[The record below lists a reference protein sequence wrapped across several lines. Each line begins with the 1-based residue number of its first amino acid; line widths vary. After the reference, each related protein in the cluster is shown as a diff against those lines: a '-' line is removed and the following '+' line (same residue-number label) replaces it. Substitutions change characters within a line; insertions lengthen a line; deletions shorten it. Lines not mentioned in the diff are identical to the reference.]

1 MRDPAGTSHEASL
14 NSARHGKPVAALTKT
29 IGGDMMPKENGKAEL
44 PAQTQEKLAASLEA
58 MIKEA
63 EVNAKR
69 AADAAS
75 KLEATESK
83 VASLERDVEVRNTV
97 IGLMRD
103 AVIQPKQAEEYIKK
117 LSGIGSK
124 EAMETVVDFMRKE
137 ASQRSAELPF
147 ASIGVAPDGSAGV
160 KNASDPGARVDAA
173 LDALHNRA

>member
-1 MRDPAGTSHEASL
+1 
-14 NSARHGKPVAALTKT
+14 
-29 IGGDMMPKENGKAEL
+29 MMPKENGKAEL

-103 AVIQPKQAEEYIKK
+103 AVIQPGPLRCE
-117 LSGIGSK
+117 
-124 EAMETVVDFMRKE
+124 D
-137 ASQRSAELPF
+137 
-147 ASIGVAPDGSAGV
+147 
-160 KNASDPGARVDAA
+160 
-173 LDALHNRA
+173 